1 MPGAGLRDTTT
12 AIISRSASVS
22 PGVPS
27 MTSRKWANQADS
39 RSGRK
44 L

>member
-1 MPGAGLRDTTT
+1 LAIDTTT
-12 AIISRSASVS
+12 AIISRSAALS

-27 MTSRKWANQADS
+27 ITALKCWNHADS